1 MARKFVSIWF
11 PYIATDLM
19 TRHSPAWQDTPLAL
33 FIESDSK
40 LVISAVNSAAE
51 LEGIMVGMT
60 VTDAR
65 AILNDLKVLPYKQ
78 NKQLASLK
86 ALTRLMER
94 MTPITSITGIDS
106 IFLDMTG
113 GTHLFGGEQ
122 AFIERL
128 TNWLNKLGISARIAL
143 AETPGAAWALSHY
156 GKTGTIV
163 EQGKLKEAISSLPVS
178 ALRITAETSIKLK
191 RVGITRIQD
200 LINLPRQALI
210 KRFGMQLTERLDQ
223 ALGNAT
229 ELIVPEIIRAPLL
242 VRSTF
247 EEPICEREA
256 LESALSHLLEKL
268 IFRLTASG
276 ISATLLDLNVKK
288 VNGVHQKLS
297 VGIANPSQEKT
308 RFCRLFQEKLGI
320 IDPGFGIETI
330 TLFAAKTETLNYRQ
344 RDILGGDVVSEALE
358 KLVDTLGNRVGFNAV
373 QRFKP
378 AKSWKPGCDFY
389 RAPIK
394 SDTTNN
400 DDWPTPPGLRPIT
413 LLSEPIPIKVVA
425 SRNFLEAPT
434 IIGRGS
440 SLRRIFYAAGPE
452 RILPEWWEEDP
463 KWPCYRDYWRVEDEV
478 GERLWL
484 YRQKD
489 TWFLHGFF
497 A

>member
-1 MARKFVSIWF
+1 
-11 PYIATDLM
+11 
-19 TRHSPAWQDTPLAL
+19 
-33 FIESDSK
+33 
-40 LVISAVNSAAE
+40 
-51 LEGIMVGMT
+51 
-60 VTDAR
+60 
-65 AILNDLKVLPYKQ
+65 Q

-94 MTPITSITGIDS
+94 MTPITSITGIDG

-256 LESALSHLLEKL
+256 LESALNHLLEKL

-288 VNGVHQKLS
+288 VNGAHQKLS
-297 VGIANPSQEKT
+297 VGIANPSQEKA
-308 RFCRLFQEKLGI
+308 RYYRLFQEKLGI
-320 IDPGFGIETI
+320 IDPG
-330 TLFAAKTETLNYRQ
+330 
-344 RDILGGDVVSEALE
+344 
-358 KLVDTLGNRVGFNAV
+358 
-373 QRFKP
+373 
-378 AKSWKPGCDFY
+378 C
-389 RAPIK
+389 
-394 SDTTNN
+394 
-400 DDWPTPPGLRPIT
+400 
-413 LLSEPIPIKVVA
+413 
-425 SRNFLEAPT
+425 
-434 IIGRGS
+434 
-440 SLRRIFYAAGPE
+440 
-452 RILPEWWEEDP
+452 
-463 KWPCYRDYWRVEDEV
+463 
-478 GERLWL
+478 
-484 YRQKD
+484 
-489 TWFLHGFF
+489 
-497 A
+497 